1 VRVADRDEIRAAVV
15 DALSRRPS
23 ADGLLPGE
31 LDGDFDVLGSGI
43 VDSLEF
49 IDLLMGIEE
58 AVGRPLAL
66 EGLDFEALDTLD
78 AIVGQLHELQGA
90 VGVEAADGG

>member
-15 DALSRRPS
+15 DALSRRPP
-23 ADGLLPGE
+23 ADGLHPGE